1 MSVLAIHPPDA
12 PARAPMRRWLNP
24 GSTLARSFPLG
35 AKLALLVA
43 VAVLPYLVALP
54 ALVASG
60 AWIAL
65 GLCAAAA
72 LVLPY
77 LCWSFQRTF
86 ADSVAGVL
94 GFMRD
99 IEQGRLDAV
108 APVRT
113 GRDLAEVSAALS
125 RLATGL
131 SAIVADVRTSAALV
145 EQAGHTLARGH
156 RDLAART
163 EQQAANLEETAASVQ
178 QLASTVQQNARAAQ
192 QADAEAARVRA
203 AAELGSASM
212 DEAVGSVGAIQSD
225 TQQVRDLVAIID
237 HVAFQTNVLALNAA
251 VEAARAG
258 ERGRGFAVVAAEVR
272 QLAQRCAQEARR
284 IRELVE
290 TSASHVDDGVRRI
303 RSAGGEIASIVAAVR
318 GMAGQ
323 VTQISA
329 ASAEQGVGLGEISKA
344 VRHLDAIT
352 QSNNA
357 MVEEAA
363 SQALSLRERARSL
376 SRSVA
381 HFTLMQGTA
390 SEAFQLVARARQAF
404 ERMPRQAYLHAL
416 TDPRNGF
423 FDRDMYVF
431 ALDAQGTYLAFG
443 GNPDKVGTRVQDIG
457 GVDGNALLAAIVR
470 QAEQAPGWV
479 EYDIV
484 NPVTRRVQPKMSFVV
499 KLGDL
504 YVGCG
509 VYKSLLRPD
518 AAAR

>member
-12 PARAPMRRWLNP
+12 PARAPIRRWLDP

-43 VAVLPYLVALP
+43 VAVLPYLAALP

-72 LVLPY
+72 LVIPY

-86 ADSVAGVL
+86 AGSVAGVL

-113 GRDLAEVSAALS
+113 GRDLAEVSEALS

-192 QADAEAARVRA
+192 QADAEAVRVRA

-318 GMAGQ
+318 GMAEQ

-381 HFTLMQGTA
+381 HFKLMQGTA
-390 SEAFQLVARARQAF
+390 SEAFQLVARAKQAF

-416 TDPRNGF
+416 TDPGNGF

-443 GNPDKVGTRVQDIG
+443 GNPDKVGTRVQDIR

-484 NPVTRRVQPKMSFVV
+484 NPVTRLVQPKMSFVV

>member
-1 MSVLAIHPPDA
+1 MTAYAIHPPDA
-12 PARAPMRRWLNP
+12 PARTPMRLLLNP
-24 GSTLARSFPLG
+24 GSILARSFSLRG
-35 AKLALLVA
+35 KLALLAA
-43 VAVLPYLVALP
+43 VAILPYVAALP
-54 ALVASG
+54 TLVASG
-60 AWIAL
+60 AWAAL
-65 GLCAAAA
+65 GLCVAAAVA
-72 LVLPY
+72 LSY

-86 ADSVAGVL
+86 AESVSGVL
-94 GFMRD
+94 RFMHD
-99 IEQGRLDAV
+99 IEQGKLDAV
-108 APVRT
+108 GQVRT
-113 GRDLAEVSAALS
+113 GRDLAEISGALS

-178 QLASTVQQNARAAQ
+178 QLESTVQQNARAAQ
-192 QADAEAARVRA
+192 RADTEAGRVRA
-203 AAELGSASM
+203 AAEGGSASM
-212 DEAVGSVGAIQSD
+212 DTAVGSVGAIQSD
-225 TQQVRDLVAIID
+225 TQRVRELVAIID

-258 ERGRGFAVVAAEVR
+258 DRGRGFAVVASEVR
-272 QLAQRCAQEARR
+272 LLAQRCAQEARQ
-284 IRELVE
+284 IRELIE
-290 TSASHVDDGVRRI
+290 TSASHVDDGVKRI
-303 RSAGGEIASIVAAVR
+303 RSAGGEIASIVTAVR
-318 GMAGQ
+318 DMAEQ

-329 ASAEQGVGLGEISKA
+329 ASAEQSVGLGEISKA

-363 SQALSLRERARSL
+363 SQAVSLRERARSL

-390 SEAFQLVARARQAF
+390 SEAFQLVARAKQAF
-404 ERMPRQAYLHAL
+404 ERMPRQEYLRTL
-416 TDPRNGF
+416 TDPKNGF

-431 ALDAQGTYLAFG
+431 ALDAQGAYLAFG
-443 GNPDKVGTRVQDIG
+443 GNPDKVGTRVQDIR

-509 VYKSLLRPD
+509 VYKSLLQSD

>member
-12 PARAPMRRWLNP
+12 PARAPIRRWLDP
-24 GSTLARSFPLG
+24 GSTLARSVPLG

-43 VAVLPYLVALP
+43 VAVLPYLAALP

-72 LVLPY
+72 LVIPY

-86 ADSVAGVL
+86 AGSVAGVL

-113 GRDLAEVSAALS
+113 GRDLAEVSEALS

-192 QADAEAARVRA
+192 QADAEAVRVRA

-318 GMAGQ
+318 GMAEQ

-381 HFTLMQGTA
+381 HFKLMQGTA
-390 SEAFQLVARARQAF
+390 SEAFQLVARAKQAF

-416 TDPRNGF
+416 TDPGNGF

-443 GNPDKVGTRVQDIG
+443 GNPDKVGTRVQDIR

-484 NPVTRRVQPKMSFVV
+484 NPVTRLVQPKMSFVV

>member
-1 MSVLAIHPPDA
+1 MTAYAIHPPDA
-12 PARAPMRRWLNP
+12 PARTPMRLLLGP
-24 GSTLARSFPLG
+24 GSILARSFSLRG
-35 AKLALLVA
+35 KLAVLVA
-43 VAVLPYLVALP
+43 VAVLPYVAAIP
-54 ALVASG
+54 ALAASG
-60 AWIAL
+60 NYAPLWV
-65 GLCAAAA
+65 CAAAA
-72 LVLPY
+72 GLLAY
-77 LCWSFQRTF
+77 LGWSFHRTF
-86 ADSVAGVL
+86 AESVAGVL
-94 GFMRD
+94 RFMRD
-99 IEQGRLDAV
+99 IEQGKLDSV
-108 APVRT
+108 GQLRT
-113 GRDLAEVSAALS
+113 GRDLSEIAQGLS

-156 RDLAART
+156 RDLAGRT

-178 QLASTVQQNARAAQ
+178 QLESTVQQNARAAQ
-192 QADAEAARVRA
+192 RADAEAGRVRA
-203 AAELGSASM
+203 AAEVGSASM
-212 DEAVGSVGAIQSD
+212 DDAVGSVGAIQND
-225 TQQVRDLVAIID
+225 TRQVRELVAIID

-258 ERGRGFAVVAAEVR
+258 DRGRGFAVVASEVR
-272 QLAQRCAQEARR
+272 QLAQRCAQEARQ
-284 IRELVE
+284 IRQLVE
-290 TSASHVDDGVRRI
+290 TSASHVDDGVKRI
-303 RSAGGEIASIVAAVR
+303 RSAGGEIASIVSAVR
-318 GMAGQ
+318 DMAQQ

-329 ASAEQGVGLGEISKA
+329 ASAEQSIGLGEISKA

-390 SEAFQLVARARQAF
+390 SEAFQLVARAKQAF
-404 ERMPRQAYLHAL
+404 ERMPRQEYLRAL
-416 TDPRNGF
+416 SDPKNGF

-431 ALDAQGTYLAFG
+431 ALDAQGAYLAFG
-443 GNPDKVGTRVQDIG
+443 GNPDKVGTRVQDIR